1 MIPRSN
7 SEEYRKRNKARPP
20 RILVVDDHW
29 TIRDFLK
36 TIIRHWCADA
46 VVICRAKGEAAW
58 RELQRKQP
66 DLLITDMNRFGMNG
80 YEMLRLLA
88 RRRVGF
94 PILVISGL
102 ATEEDVQ
109 SCAGPNLVVSF
120 LPKPFSFDE
129 FRGELSRYLGAGDK
143 PRRRC

>member
-7 SEEYRKRNKARPP
+7 SDGFKRKDKSRPP
-20 RILVVDDHW
+20 RILVVDDDW
-29 TIRDFLK
+29 TMRDFLK
-36 TIIRHWCADA
+36 TIIRHWCADV

-58 RELQRKQP
+58 RELLRKRP
-66 DLLITDMNRFGMNG
+66 DLLITDMSRVGLDG
-80 YEMLRLLA
+80 YQMLRLLA
-88 RRRVGF
+88 RWRVRF

-109 SCAGPNLVVSF
+109 SCAGPNLTVSF

-129 FRGELSRYLGAGDK
+129 FHGELSRYLGPGEK
-143 PRRRC
+143 PRR